1 MNNQLEE
8 PKMDIRD
15 RKLAELLVNYSC
27 NLKPGEKILI
37 DYEGEDCK
45 YLVKELIKCSYQAGG
60 MPYVNIRDSQINR
73 ALLMNA
79 SEEQLKFRSEYELN
93 QMQGMDAYIAIRGG
107 ANSSE
112 LADVPAE
119 KLNLYDKIMSPVL
132 DYRVD
137 KTKWCILRYP
147 TMSMAQ
153 LAETSQEAFA
163 DFYYD
168 VCTLDYSKMSKA
180 MDALVELMNR
190 TDKVHIVSP
199 GTDLTFSIKDIPAIK
214 CAGECNIP
222 DGEVYTA
229 PVKES
234 MNGYITYNTVSQEQG
249 YTYQNIHFDIENG
262 KIVSATANN
271 TERINQLLDTD
282 EGARYFGEFAIGVN
296 PYVLH
301 PMKDTLFDEKIA
313 GSIHLTPGMCYEEAP
328 NGNKSA
334 VHWDLVLIQRSDY
347 GGGEIYFD
355 DVLIRK
361 DGLFVLP
368 ELECLNPENLK

>member
-1 MNNQLEE
+1 
-8 PKMDIRD
+8 MDIRD

-190 TDKVHIVSP
+190 TDKVRIVSP

-368 ELECLNPENLK
+368 ELECLNPESLK